1 MYVNNIKEVEVKST
15 EEACDQLWKGQDRR
29 RAAETLLN
37 DRSSRS
43 HSVFTIR
50 LVQVRILLFLG
61 VLKRF

>member
-50 LVQVRILLFLG
+50 LVQVRIPLFLG